1 MKVTVPHERKRLG
14 SLFVLSGPSGVGKT
28 TLRRLLLARTPGLC
42 YSVSATTRPPRPGEI
57 HGRDYYFLSRGQFEQ
72 LVRRGEFLEWA
83 WVFGHGYGTL
93 KREVLTRLQRGDDV
107 LLEIDVQGAA
117 QIRRRARRLGVP
129 VYFLFV
135 LPPSLR
141 ALEERLARRGTE
153 PPAALRRRVQ
163 GALRELREA
172 PKFDYLTVNE
182 DLQGALSALEGFIW
196 AARRGA
202 LSG

>member
-1 MKVTVPHERKRLG
+1 M
-14 SLFVLSGPSGVGKT
+14 LSGPSGVGKT
-28 TLRRLLLARTPGLC
+28 TLRKLLLARVEGLY
-42 YSVSATTRPPRPGEI
+42 YSVSATTRPPRPDEI

-72 LVRRGEFLEWA
+72 LVRQGEFLEWA

-93 KREVLTRLQRGDDV
+93 KREVLTRIRRGYDV

-117 QIRRRARRLGVP
+117 QIRRRARTLSAP

-153 PPAALRRRVQ
+153 PAAVLQRRLQ
-163 GALRELREA
+163 GALEELHEA
-172 PKFDYLTVNE
+172 PKFDYITVNG
-182 DLQGALSALEGFIW
+182 DLESALSALERFIR
-196 AARRGA
+196 AARAERG
-202 LSG
+202 

>member
-1 MKVTVPHERKRLG
+1 MG

-28 TLRRLLLARTPGLC
+28 TLRKLLLARTPGLC

-57 HGRDYYFLSRGQFEQ
+57 HGRDYYFLSRGQFER
-72 LVRRGEFLEWA
+72 LVRQGEFLEWA
-83 WVFGHGYGTL
+83 WVFGHSYGTL
-93 KREVLTRLQRGDDV
+93 KREVLTRLRHGYDV

-117 QIRRRARRLGVP
+117 QIRRRARTLSAP

-163 GALRELREA
+163 GALEELQEA
-172 PKFDYLTVNE
+172 PKFDHLTVNG
-182 DLQGALSALEGFIW
+182 DLEGALSALERFIW
-196 AARRGA
+196 AARRWA
-202 LSG
+202 LSDAQGSIARG